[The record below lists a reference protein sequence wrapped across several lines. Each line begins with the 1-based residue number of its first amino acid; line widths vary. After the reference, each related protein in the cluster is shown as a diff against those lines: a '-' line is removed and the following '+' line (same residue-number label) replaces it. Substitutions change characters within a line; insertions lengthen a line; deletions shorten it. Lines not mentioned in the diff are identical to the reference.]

1 VDPAAFCRRDHQL
14 ATIEAGAPALDRL
27 LEDSFC
33 GLGFPDRGIQFL
45 DLGGGKPLPALACR
59 IPVRQEGPNLVQRKA
74 DVLQQGN
81 QAQLVDGF
89 RFVPP
94 PAAHPRD
101 RLEKP
106 NLLVIPQG

>member
-14 ATIEAGAPALDRL
+14 ATIEARAPALDGS
-27 LEDSFC
+27 LEESFC
-33 GLGFPDRGIQFL
+33 RLGFPDRGIQLL

-74 DVLQQGN
+74 GVLQQGN

-101 RLEKP
+101 RLE
-106 NLLVIPQG
+106 